1 MKIVITEAILIA
13 SVITISTLL
22 AEHLDERIKTKAA
35 LMGGFFNLVGDADEI
50 SKQLLDDI
58 EVFSQFRAL
67 FE

>member
-1 MKIVITEAILIA
+1 LPNYLLNPQLLILFQIN
-13 SVITISTLL
+13 SVI
-22 AEHLDERIKTKAA
+22 AEHLDERIKRKAA

-50 SKQLLDDI
+50 SKQLLNDI